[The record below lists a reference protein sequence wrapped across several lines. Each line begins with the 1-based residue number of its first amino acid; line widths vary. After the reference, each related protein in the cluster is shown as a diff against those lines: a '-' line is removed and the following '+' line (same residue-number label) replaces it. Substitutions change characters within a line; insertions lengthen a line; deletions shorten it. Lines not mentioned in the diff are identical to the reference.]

1 MTDFFYGLLKMSIE
15 ASWLIAVVILLR
27 FLFRKIPRKLVC
39 CLWALV
45 ALRLICPLTIES
57 SLSLV
62 PDMSP
67 KSFVNIDNS
76 TDGQGAAVNMN
87 GANGNFKT
95 GTAGS
100 IAGGNT
106 AGVTDRLTGNLTG
119 NSAGSTTGR
128 LTEGSTGTTTSTS
141 NTPADGFT
149 AGASEIMQADGTNG
163 TKITD
168 MLNAASIVWLA
179 GVVILLGY
187 ALITYMRIRRR
198 TLASVNMEK
207 NVYLCD
213 DIETPFILGVFRTKI
228 FIPSKLS
235 LEDRGYVLAH
245 ENAHLKR
252 LDNIWKPLGYVVLM
266 VHWFNPLVWI
276 SYILMCRD
284 IEIACDERVIA
295 DKDTEYKKQYATT
308 LLNCSSDR
316 NYVTACPLAFGEV
329 GVKQRIKAVLNYK
342 KPAFWVVIV
351 AVVVCVATA
360 AGFMTSP
367 KSNENNGTSDV
378 TPSEEVTTQTDENT
392 SEPAGTEDSPQTGN
406 EENQGF
412 IEYDGWRIEFVPQDN
427 GWEGSFSGNEL
438 TITNTENSRSVRL
451 VPFDESGNLVKYED
465 RIESNDLS
473 VWGIEKLTGN
483 GGGYSSLGGGV
494 EKISYYTPEL
504 GSSGEEKYGRIII
517 YGTALSDTIWYMKLS
532 SDFSVYDMDDIC
544 DCITAVSTEYS
555 VDDSE
560 EYNIIRYYDKNRP
573 LSVYEQYELAEN
585 KMTFLSNAVTDDDG
599 NLMEYDGNTMR
610 AFELLDVEMETENPE
625 YYEKLMNPVSSA
637 GVLFDIEYTSY
648 RLYNFSIAG
657 ANSRQIVEF
666 TLEDGSRRAICM
678 ENTGTLGLWRPF
690 FEYEAGSE
698 GYQEIISVNEYMDN
712 VTAERLK
719 NVDNVCIP
727 GESYKYADLSDDFVI
742 LDSVPDSDIALYGI
756 YGGYAMMLRDGE
768 HLIPIW
774 LSWMSPQMHIPRIY
788 YGDYDNDGIF
798 EFALKTHMTTGTG
811 ISGDELYIIEAGYAS
826 EQSGKL
832 NYDIKEFNDWYD
844 DVAAAVNYSV
854 DDTGNIVTITLY
866 GEEAAVIDLT
876 QHFEEHKEYR
886 EEFDGFN
893 FGSHYYFE
901 NRDGEWYF
909 TTYSG
914 LCVKRNGESL
924 FLTWDNDWNYS
935 VVVTGRVV
943 YEQSSGC
950 RLEDITVSVEERDE

>member
-1 MTDFFYGLLKMSIE
+1 
-15 ASWLIAVVILLR
+15 
-27 FLFRKIPRKLVC
+27 
-39 CLWALV
+39 
-45 ALRLICPLTIES
+45 
-57 SLSLV
+57 
-62 PDMSP
+62 
-67 KSFVNIDNS
+67 
-76 TDGQGAAVNMN
+76 
-87 GANGNFKT
+87 
-95 GTAGS
+95 
-100 IAGGNT
+100 
-106 AGVTDRLTGNLTG
+106 
-119 NSAGSTTGR
+119 
-128 LTEGSTGTTTSTS
+128 
-141 NTPADGFT
+141 
-149 AGASEIMQADGTNG
+149 MQADGTNG

-342 KPAFWVVIV
+342 KPAFWVVIA

-392 SEPAGTEDSPQTGN
+392 SEPAGTEDSSQTGN

-427 GWEGSFSGNEL
+427 GWEGSFSGTEL
-438 TITNTENSRSVRL
+438 TITNTEDSRSVRL

-517 YGTALSDTIWYMKLS
+517 YGTALSDTIWYMKL
-532 SDFSVYDMDDIC
+532 
-544 DCITAVSTEYS
+544 
-555 VDDSE
+555 
-560 EYNIIRYYDKNRP
+560 
-573 LSVYEQYELAEN
+573 
-585 KMTFLSNAVTDDDG
+585 
-599 NLMEYDGNTMR
+599 
-610 AFELLDVEMETENPE
+610 
-625 YYEKLMNPVSSA
+625 
-637 GVLFDIEYTSY
+637 
-648 RLYNFSIAG
+648 
-657 ANSRQIVEF
+657 
-666 TLEDGSRRAICM
+666 
-678 ENTGTLGLWRPF
+678 
-690 FEYEAGSE
+690 
-698 GYQEIISVNEYMDN
+698 
-712 VTAERLK
+712 
-719 NVDNVCIP
+719 
-727 GESYKYADLSDDFVI
+727 
-742 LDSVPDSDIALYGI
+742 
-756 YGGYAMMLRDGE
+756 
-768 HLIPIW
+768 
-774 LSWMSPQMHIPRIY
+774 
-788 YGDYDNDGIF
+788 
-798 EFALKTHMTTGTG
+798 
-811 ISGDELYIIEAGYAS
+811 
-826 EQSGKL
+826 
-832 NYDIKEFNDWYD
+832 
-844 DVAAAVNYSV
+844 
-854 DDTGNIVTITLY
+854 
-866 GEEAAVIDLT
+866 
-876 QHFEEHKEYR
+876 
-886 EEFDGFN
+886 
-893 FGSHYYFE
+893 
-901 NRDGEWYF
+901 
-909 TTYSG
+909 
-914 LCVKRNGESL
+914 
-924 FLTWDNDWNYS
+924 
-935 VVVTGRVV
+935 
-943 YEQSSGC
+943 
-950 RLEDITVSVEERDE
+950 